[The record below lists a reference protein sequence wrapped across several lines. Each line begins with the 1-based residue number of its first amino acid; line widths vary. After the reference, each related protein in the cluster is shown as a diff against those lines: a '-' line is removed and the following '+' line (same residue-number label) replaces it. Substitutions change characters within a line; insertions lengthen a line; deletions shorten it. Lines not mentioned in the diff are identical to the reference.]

1 MAQSVLS
8 VRMDEKTKREF
19 AGFCEEAGMSVS
31 TAINLFARQTVAGP
45 QNPVRRSLC
54 ARTKIEAKR
63 VVGQDAIRSAVD
75 AAARSFPA
83 IKQVVLFGSY
93 ARGEAGAESDIDL
106 RILCD
111 GDRRF
116 SIMNLAAF
124 GNRIEQAT
132 GKSVDIVSKRVI
144 DNDELREAIKRD
156 GVVVYER

>member
-31 TAINLFARQTVAGP
+31 TAINLFARQTVRYRKMP
-45 QNPVRRSLC
+45 FVISLC
-54 ARTKIEAKR
+54 EDEERAKC
-63 VVGQDAIRSAVD
+63 VVGQDVIRSAVD

-93 ARGEAGAESDIDL
+93 ARGEARTDSDIDL

-111 GDRRF
+111 EDRRF

-124 GNRIEQAT
+124 GNRIQQAT

-144 DNDELREAIKRD
+144 DYDELREAIKRD

>member
-1 MAQSVLS
+1 MPFV
-8 VRMDEKTKREF
+8 
-19 AGFCEEAGMSVS
+19 
-31 TAINLFARQTVAGP
+31 I
-45 QNPVRRSLC
+45 SLC
-54 ARTKIEAKR
+54 EDEERAKC

-93 ARGEAGAESDIDL
+93 ARGEARTDSDIDL

-111 GDRRF
+111 EDRRF

-124 GNRIEQAT
+124 GNRIQQAT

-144 DNDELREAIKRD
+144 DNDERREAIKRD
-156 GVVVYER
+156 GVVVS

>member
-31 TAINLFARQTVAGP
+31 TAINLFARQTLRDRKIPFAI
-45 QNPVRRSLC
+45 SLC
-54 ARTKIEAKR
+54 EDEDQAKR

-83 IKQVVLFGSY
+83 IKQVVLVGSY

>member
-31 TAINLFARQTVAGP
+31 TAINLFARQTVRDRKMP
-45 QNPVRRSLC
+45 FVISLC
-54 ARTKIEAKR
+54 EDEERAKC

-93 ARGEAGAESDIDL
+93 ARGEARTDSDIDL
-106 RILCD
+106 RIE
-111 GDRRF
+111 DRRF

-124 GNRIEQAT
+124 GNRIQQAT

>member
-31 TAINLFARQTVAGP
+31 TAINLLARQTVP
-45 QNPVRRSLC
+45 FVISLC
-54 ARTKIEAKR
+54 EDEERAKC

-93 ARGEAGAESDIDL
+93 ARGEARTDSDIDL

-111 GDRRF
+111 EDRRF

-124 GNRIEQAT
+124 GNRIQQAT